1 MQATLNTKHP
11 LMVDGNLIPAGTP
24 VATIEL
30 REGVPMDNLVSG
42 LYFGD
47 IVAVIGAPPFSTVS
61 TRPHSAD
68 LKHVRRDPIAA
79 EPLKME
85 AVDDF
90 VELDPD
96 ALNALPDDD
105 EPASNATTE
114 PAAELAEESVT
125 SYPGLQGL
133 PQRIAKALGDA
144 GLVDR
149 KQVADHRKENNGIDL
164 DGIGKAAARK
174 IEAWL
179 EG

>member
-1 MQATLNTKHP
+1 
-11 LMVDGNLIPAGTP
+11 MVDGNLIPAGTP

-30 REGVPMDNLVSG
+30 REGVPIDNLVSG

-68 LKHVRRDPIAA
+68 TKHVRRDPIAI
-79 EPLKME
+79 
-85 AVDDF
+85 DDLDTGLPD
-90 VELDPD
+90 VTELDPD

-105 EPASNATTE
+105 EPASNTTPE

-125 SYPGLQGL
+125 SYPGLEGL
-133 PQRIAKALGDA
+133 PQRIAKALGEA

-174 IEAWL
+174 IDAWL